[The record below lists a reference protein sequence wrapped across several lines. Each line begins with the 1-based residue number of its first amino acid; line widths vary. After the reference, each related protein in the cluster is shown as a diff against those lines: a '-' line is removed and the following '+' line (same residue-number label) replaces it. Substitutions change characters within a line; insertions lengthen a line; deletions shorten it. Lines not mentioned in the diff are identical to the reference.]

1 MHWWSGCTE
10 RMCLMRA
17 HDGLG
22 DTMASDAVTRI
33 NSAVTSFSS
42 VIIFMPK
49 VIWNE
54 PVYSARDYVIVISS
68 NLKNNEKCTAFI
80 ARFLGGLIV

>member
-1 MHWWSGCTE
+1 
-10 RMCLMRA
+10 MRA

-54 PVYSARDYVIVISS
+54 AVYSARDYVIVIS
-68 NLKNNEKCTAFI
+68 CI
-80 ARFLGGLIV
+80 

>member
-33 NSAVTSFSS
+33 NSAVTSFYS

-54 PVYSARDYVIVISS
+54 AVYSARDYVIVISS
-68 NLKNNEKCTAFI
+68 SLSEISLKK
-80 ARFLGGLIV
+80 

>member
-1 MHWWSGCTE
+1 
-10 RMCLMRA
+10 MRA

-42 VIIFMPK
+42 VIIFMAK

-54 PVYSARDYVIVISS
+54 AVYSARDYVSVISS
-68 NLKNNEKCTAFI
+68 NLSEILLKNNETCMALI
-80 ARFLGGLIV
+80 ARFSGG

>member
-1 MHWWSGCTE
+1 
-10 RMCLMRA
+10 MRA

-33 NSAVTSFSS
+33 NSAVTSFYSG
-42 VIIFMPK
+42 IIFMPK

-54 PVYSARDYVIVISS
+54 AVYSARDYVIVISS
-68 NLKNNEKCTAFI
+68 SLSEISLKK
-80 ARFLGGLIV
+80 

>member
-1 MHWWSGCTE
+1 
-10 RMCLMRA
+10 MRA

-33 NSAVTSFSS
+33 NSAVTSFYS

-54 PVYSARDYVIVISS
+54 AVYSARDYVIVISS
-68 NLKNNEKCTAFI
+68 SLSEISLKK
-80 ARFLGGLIV
+80 

>member
-1 MHWWSGCTE
+1 
-10 RMCLMRA
+10 MRA

-33 NSAVTSFSS
+33 NSAVTSFYS

-54 PVYSARDYVIVISS
+54 AVYSARDYVIVISS
-68 NLKNNEKCTAFI
+68 NLSEISLRNNEKCMAFI
-80 ARFLGGLIV
+80 ARFSGG

>member
-1 MHWWSGCTE
+1 
-10 RMCLMRA
+10 MRA

-22 DTMASDAVTRI
+22 DTMALDAVTRI
-33 NSAVTSFSS
+33 NSAVTSFYS

-54 PVYSARDYVIVISS
+54 AVYSARDYVIVISS
-68 NLKNNEKCTAFI
+68 SLSEISLKK
-80 ARFLGGLIV
+80 

>member
-1 MHWWSGCTE
+1 
-10 RMCLMRA
+10 MRA

-33 NSAVTSFSS
+33 NSAVISFYS
-42 VIIFMPK
+42 VIISMPK

-54 PVYSARDYVIVISS
+54 AVYSARDYVIVISS
-68 NLKNNEKCTAFI
+68 NLSEILLRNNEKCMAFI
-80 ARFLGGLIV
+80 ARFSGG

>member
-33 NSAVTSFSS
+33 NSAVTSFYS

-49 VIWNE
+49 VKWNE
-54 PVYSARDYVIVISS
+54 TVFLARDYAIVISS
-68 NLKNNEKCTAFI
+68 SLSEIPLKK
-80 ARFLGGLIV
+80 